1 MINNEYKTP
10 RERVSDEF
18 RRAVENDRAVFAE
31 FSGNQDE
38 DFYRSVKPARAGGGM
53 YKRACEK
60 HGRGS
65 FPREVC
71 DMPSLAMVYSP
82 CQEFENIYDTE
93 TALDRGTLFFDLEFP
108 FEAAFCGS
116 CINPVRNGGQKR

>member
-18 RRAVENDRAVFAE
+18 RRAIDNDRTVFAV
-31 FSGNQDE
+31 FSGNSNKDYSPHGKS
-38 DFYRSVKPARAGGGM
+38 DRAGGGM
-53 YKRACEK
+53 YKRTCEI

-93 TALDRGTLFFDLEFP
+93 TALERGTLFFDLEFP

-116 CINPVRNGGQKR
+116 CMTPGRNGGQKR